1 VRRHQH
7 DLHDLHGPE
16 PDRDRPVQGEQVGR
30 PAVSTDGTLFTV
42 PDEDRALRRVSLR
55 HELVRP
61 REVRF
66 EHRDDRFELELPRPD
81 ADRLEYLLELED
93 RRGESR
99 LVLDPG
105 NPLQAD
111 GPFGPKSVV
120 EFPGYEPPAWVDD
133 DESTPGELREVELP
147 GRLGVT
153 ALLWSAADVEPGEPL
168 PLLLV
173 HDGPEY
179 AEYCSLLRLFDHLV
193 AFGEL
198 PPFRAALLPP
208 PADRNETYSA
218 SARYARALVAD
229 WLPALEPYDGRPA
242 ALGASLGAL
251 AWLHAHWTYPG
262 VLAGLFL
269 QSGSF
274 FRRRLDPQEAGGQR
288 FARITRFV
296 SRVYGGRGAVER
308 IPVTL
313 TCGTAEENLANN
325 RAVAAALQR
334 RGWQAPLVE
343 HPDAHNWISWRDSLH
358 PYLAELML
366 RAAT

>member
-1 VRRHQH
+1 VVFS
-7 DLHDLHGPE
+7 L
-16 PDRDRPVQGEQVGR
+16 PDPR
-30 PAVSTDGTLFTV
+30 
-42 PDEDRALRRVSLR
+42 RALRCASLL
-55 HELVRP
+55 HELTRP
-61 REVRF
+61 RRVPFTRQGT
-66 EHRDDRFELELPRPD
+66 RWELELPRPA

-99 LVLDPG
+99 LVPDPG

-120 EFPGYEPPAWVDD
+120 EFPGYEAPAWAG
-133 DESTPGELREVELP
+133 DEESAPGELREVELP

-153 ALLWSAADVEPGEPL
+153 AFLWSAAEVDPGEPL

-208 PADRNETYSA
+208 PADRNETYSG
-218 SARYARALVAD
+218 SARYARALVTD
-229 WLPALEPYDGRPA
+229 WLPAFQPYEGRPA
-242 ALGASLGAL
+242 GLGASLGAL
-251 AWLHAHWTYPG
+251 AWLHAHWTHPG

-274 FRRRLDPQEAGGQR
+274 FRRRLDPQEAGAQR

-296 SRVYGGRGAVER
+296 SRVFGGRGTVER
-308 IPVTL
+308 IPVVL
-313 TCGTAEENLANN
+313 TCGTAEENLPNN

-334 RGWQAPLVE
+334 HGWQAQLVE

-358 PYLAELML
+358 PHLAELML
-366 RAAT
+366 RAAA

>member
-1 VRRHQH
+1 VFSLPDPRR
-7 DLHDLHGPE
+7 E
-16 PDRDRPVQGEQVGR
+16 
-30 PAVSTDGTLFTV
+30 
-42 PDEDRALRRVSLR
+42 LRRVSLL
-55 HELVRP
+55 HELTRP
-61 REVRF
+61 RRVPFTGHGTRW
-66 EHRDDRFELELPRPD
+66 ELAFARPV

-93 RRGESR
+93 RGGESR
-99 LVLDPG
+99 LVPDPG

-120 EFPGYEPPAWVDD
+120 EFPGYEPPAWVED
-133 DESTPGELREVELP
+133 DESPTGDVRDLELT
-147 GRLGVT
+147 GRLDTT
-153 ALLWSAADVEPGEPL
+153 ALLWSAADTDPDEPL

-179 AEYCSLLRLFDHLV
+179 AEYSSLLRVLDHLV

-208 PADRNETYSA
+208 PGDRNETYSA
-218 SARYARALVAD
+218 SARYAHTLVTE
-229 WLPALEPYDGRPA
+229 WLPALQPYEGRPA
-242 ALGASLGAL
+242 GVGASLGAL
-251 AWLHAHWTYPG
+251 ALLHAHWTHPG
-262 VLAGLFL
+262 ALAGLLL

-274 FRRRLDPQEAGGQR
+274 FRRRLDPQEARGQR

-296 SRVYGGRGAVER
+296 SRVFGGRGAVER

-325 RAVAAALQR
+325 RAVAAALRQQ
-334 RGWQAPLVE
+334 GWQAPLVE
-343 HPDAHNWISWRDSLH
+343 HPDAHNWVSWRDSLH
-358 PYLAELML
+358 PHLAELML

>member
-1 VRRHQH
+1 V
-7 DLHDLHGPE
+7 HDLHGPE
-16 PDRDRPVQGEQVGR
+16 PDRRRAVQAEVVLAGPVASAEAALFSLPD
-30 PAVSTDGTLFTV
+30 PA
-42 PDEDRALRRVSLR
+42 RALRRVSLV

-61 REVRF
+61 RHVAF
-66 EHRDDRFELELPRPD
+66 ERRGDRFELELLRPP
-81 ADRLEYLLELED
+81 ANRLEYLLELED
-93 RRGESR
+93 RRGQSR
-99 LVLDPG
+99 LVPDPG

-120 EFPGYEPPAWVDD
+120 EFPGYEPPAWVT
-133 DESTPGELREVELP
+133 DEESASGELREVALP
-147 GRLGVT
+147 GPLSVT
-153 ALLWSAADVEPGEPL
+153 ALLWTAADVDPDEPL

-198 PPFRAALLPP
+198 PPFRAGLLPP

-218 SARYARALVAD
+218 SARYARALVTE
-229 WLPALEPYDGRPA
+229 WLPALEPYEGRPA
-242 ALGASLGAL
+242 GLGASLGAL

-262 VLAGLFL
+262 LLAGLFL

-274 FRRRLDPQEAGGQR
+274 FRRRLDPQESSAPR
-288 FARITRFV
+288 FARIARFV
-296 SRVYGGRGAVER
+296 SRVFGARGAVER
-308 IPVTL
+308 LPVTL

-334 RGWQAPLVE
+334 QGWQAPLVE
-343 HPDAHNWISWRDSLH
+343 HPDAHNWTSWRDSLH
-358 PYLAELML
+358 PHLAELIL

>member
-1 VRRHQH
+1 VSRA
-7 DLHDLHGPE
+7 G
-16 PDRDRPVQGEQVGR
+16 
-30 PAVSTDGTLFTV
+30 AVFTV
-42 PDEDRALRRVSLR
+42 PDPEGALHGVALA
-55 HELVRP
+55 HELTRP
-61 REVRF
+61 RRIPF
-66 EHRDDRFELELPRPD
+66 AHRDRLYELHFPRPPI
-81 ADRLEYLLELED
+81 DRLEYLLELED

-99 LVLDPG
+99 LVPDPG
-105 NPLQAD
+105 NPLQAE

-120 EFPGYEPPAWVDD
+120 EFPGYEPPAWIG
-133 DESTPGELREVELP
+133 DEESAIGDLREIELP
-147 GRLGVT
+147 GRLRIA
-153 ALLWSAADVEPGEPL
+153 ALLWSAADVDPGDPL

-179 AEYCSLLRLFDHLV
+179 AEYSSLLRLFDHLV
-193 AFGEL
+193 ACGEL

-218 SARYARALVAD
+218 SARYARALLTE
-229 WLPALEPYDGRPA
+229 WLPALEPYEGRPVG
-242 ALGASLGAL
+242 LGASLGAL

-262 VLAGLFL
+262 VLGGLFL

-274 FRRRLDPQEAGGQR
+274 FRRRLDPQESGVQR
-288 FARITRFV
+288 FTRITRFV
-296 SRVYGGRGAVER
+296 SRVFGGRGDVER
-308 IPVTL
+308 IPVTV

-334 RGWQAPLVE
+334 RGWQAKLVE

-358 PYLAELML
+358 PHLAELVL

>member
-1 VRRHQH
+1 
-7 DLHDLHGPE
+7 
-16 PDRDRPVQGEQVGR
+16 
-30 PAVSTDGTLFTV
+30 V
-42 PDEDRALRRVSLR
+42 PDPARALRRVSLA
-55 HELVRP
+55 HELTRP
-61 REVRF
+61 RRIPF
-66 EHRDDRFELELPRPD
+66 AHRDSRFELHFPRPA

-93 RRGESR
+93 LRGQSR
-99 LVLDPG
+99 LVPDPR

-120 EFPGYEPPAWVDD
+120 EFPGYDPPAWLA
-133 DESTPGELREVELP
+133 DEESAAGELREVALP
-147 GRLGVT
+147 GRLAVP
-153 ALLWSAADVEPGEPL
+153 ALLWSAADVDPDEPL

-179 AEYCSLLRLFDHLV
+179 AKYCSLLRLFDHLV

-208 PADRNETYSA
+208 PANRNETYSA
-218 SARYARALVAD
+218 SARYARAFVTE
-229 WLPALEPYDGRPA
+229 WLPALEPYEGRPA
-242 ALGASLGAL
+242 GLGASLGAL

-262 VLAGLFL
+262 LLAGLFL

-274 FRRRLDPQEAGGQR
+274 FRRRLDPQESGAPR
-288 FARITRFV
+288 FGRIARFV
-296 SRVYGGRGAVER
+296 SRVFSARGAVER
-308 IPVTL
+308 IPMTL

-334 RGWQAPLVE
+334 RGWQALLVE

-358 PYLAELML
+358 PPLAELML